1 MPRTFP
7 PVAPTQADF
16 MDEDG
21 FTDYEALDHAS
32 EQYVA
37 NYAAWWREH
46 GQKQHQI
53 DLCWINRETELR
65 YGR

>member
-1 MPRTFP
+1 
-7 PVAPTQADF
+7 